1 MAQGG
6 ASERHGGELMA
17 QLQLT
22 LACGDYDLL
31 HALVEGQALAPGI
44 DFNVLTMASPER
56 HGRMLRH
63 EEFDVCELSLVGYLV
78 ARDQAKGFTAIP
90 VFPHRR
96 FRHGYVVKRMAAG
109 IEKPADL
116 NGKRVGL
123 DTLQNSAGLWMRGI
137 LQDHY
142 GVDLK
147 SIEWWCQEEEDVPF
161 QPAAWLK
168 LKRVPQ
174 GKDIDRMLLEGELD
188 AAIYPETL
196 PSIRSASPKVGLLF
210 PRTREAEID
219 YYRRSGIFPIMHTVV
234 IRNEILERHPWV
246 AVSALQGFQKAK
258 ELCYRRMQD
267 PRNLALAWATDVL
280 REQKEAL
287 GADPWPY
294 GLEPNRKALEA
305 VVRYEH
311 EQGMIAKR
319 PAVEELFFL
328 PSLQEIQRY
337 L

>member
-1 MAQGG
+1 MK
-6 ASERHGGELMA
+6 
-17 QLQLT
+17 LQLT

-31 HALVEGQALAPGI
+31 RPLIEGVPLAPGI
-44 DFNVLTMASPER
+44 EFNVLTMASPER

-63 EEFDVCELSLVGYLV
+63 QEFDVCELSLVAYLV
-78 ARDQAKGFTAIP
+78 ARDNGKAFTAVP

-96 FRHGYVVKRMAAG
+96 FRHGYVVKRAGCG
-109 IEKPADL
+109 IEKPSDL
-116 NGKRVGL
+116 NGKRIGL

-161 QPAAWLK
+161 QPASWMK
-168 LKRVPQ
+168 LRRVPA
-174 GKDIDRMLLEGELD
+174 GKDIDRMLLEGELE

-196 PSIRSASPKVGLLF
+196 PSIRSGSPKVALLF
-210 PRTREAEID
+210 PDAKKAEID
-219 YYRRSGIFPIMHTVV
+219 CFKKSGIFPIMHTVV
-234 IRNEILERHPWV
+234 IRNEILERHPWA
-246 AVSALQGFQKAK
+246 AVSVMQGFQKAK

-267 PRNLALAWATDVL
+267 PRTFALVWPHDL
-280 REQKEAL
+280 IQEQRAIF
-287 GADPWPY
+287 GPDPWPY
-294 GLEPNRKALEA
+294 NLDDNRKALEA

-311 EQGMIAKR
+311 EQGMIRKK
-319 PAVEELFFL
+319 PAIEELFFP
-328 PSLQEIQRY
+328 PSLQEIQQY

>member
-1 MAQGG
+1 M
-6 ASERHGGELMA
+6 ERLK
-17 QLQLT
+17 LT
-22 LACGDYDLL
+22 LACGKYDLVR
-31 HALVEGQALAPGI
+31 ALISGEAKAPGI
-44 DFNVLTMASPER
+44 DLNVLTMASPER

-63 EEFDVCELSLVGYLV
+63 QEFDVCELSLVAYLV
-78 ARDQAKGFTAIP
+78 ARDQGAAYTAVP

-96 FRHGYVVKRMAAG
+96 FRHGYIVKRMQAG
-109 IEKPADL
+109 IDKPADL

-161 QPAAWLK
+161 TPAPWLK
-168 LKRVPQ
+168 LRHVAK
-174 GKDIDRMLLEGELD
+174 GSDIDRMLVGGELE
-188 AAIYPETL
+188 AAIYPEVL
-196 PSIRSASPKVGLLF
+196 PSIRSGSPKVGLLF
-210 PRTREAEID
+210 PHTREAEID
-219 YYRRSGIFPIMHTVV
+219 YYKKSGIFPIMHTVV

-246 AVSALQGFQKAK
+246 GVSVVQGFQKAK
-258 ELCYRRMQD
+258 ELCYRHMAD
-267 PRNLALAWATDVL
+267 PRNLALAWASEVM
-280 REQKEAL
+280 REQKDAL
-287 GADPWPY
+287 GADPYPY
-294 GLEPNRKALEA
+294 GLEPNRNALEA

-311 EQGMIAKR
+311 EQGMIKKR
-319 PAVEELFFL
+319 PAVEELFFP